1 MRKSVFLVALLAL
14 SGSAL
19 ANENAS
25 ILTGTK
31 LREAVSGKTVYLMTP
46 LGAEIPIRYRPNGTM
61 QGSSSATL
69 AALAGES
76 VSKDTGRWWVVR
88 EQLCQQWNN
97 WSDQRSHCYKLRTAG
112 GAVQWRR
119 NDGQTGTARIGN

>member
-1 MRKSVFLVALLAL
+1 MRKTVFLVALLAL
-14 SGSAL
+14 SGSASAGDNTTIL
-19 ANENAS
+19 AGS
-25 ILTGTK
+25 K

-46 LGAEIPIRYRPNGTM
+46 IGAEIPIRYQPNGIM
-61 QGSSSATL
+61 HGSSSASL

-88 EQLCQQWNN
+88 EQLCQQWKN

-112 GAVQWRR
+112 SSVQWRR
-119 NDGQTGTARIGN
+119 NDGQTGTARISN